1 MGTDLLG
8 YQATIC
14 DKADLSGVAVHSGEQ
29 VSIRLLPAAPNTGV
43 QFRRIYEDGSV
54 ATISAV
60 AGQVGATDLCTML
73 GDPSGAH
80 VATVEHLMAA
90 FWATGLDNVI
100 VEIDGDEVPVMDGSS
115 QVFIEAIDDAGIIHH
130 AVKRR
135 YVRVKKTVRVEI
147 GGSWAEFRPHQGTRF
162 EIVIDF
168 DSPLIGRQE
177 FKADV
182 NGDVFRDELAD
193 ARTFGFMK
201 DVERLWAS
209 GHALGSSLENSVVI
223 SDEHTVINPEGLRYR
238 DEFVR
243 HKTLDAV
250 GDLAL
255 AGAQFIGCYASYRGG
270 HRLNA
275 AALKALLTD
284 RTAYEIV
291 ETPEER
297 QRVFS
302 GDFVTVAAAH
312 AQVHAPW
319 ML

>member
-1 MGTDLLG
+1 MGTELLG
-8 YQATIC
+8 YQATLRE
-14 DKADLSGVAVHSGEQ
+14 KTQLAGVGVHSGEH
-29 VSIRLLPAAPNTGV
+29 VSISLLPAPPNTGV
-43 QFRRIYEDGSV
+43 KFRRIYGDGRAVDLV
-54 ATISAV
+54 AM

-80 VATVEHLMAA
+80 VATIEHLMAA

-115 QVFIEAIDDAGIIHH
+115 AIFIDAIDEVGLTHH

-135 YVRVKKTVRVEI
+135 YLRVKKTVRVEI
-147 GGSWAEFRPHQGTRF
+147 GGSWAEFRPYTGTRF
-162 EIVIDF
+162 EVVIDF
-168 DSPLIGRQE
+168 DSKLIGRQE
-177 FKADV
+177 FKADLD
-182 NGDVFRDELAD
+182 GETFREELAD

-223 SDEHTVINPEGLRYR
+223 SDDHQVINPEGLRYK

-255 AGAQFIGCYASYRGG
+255 AGAQFIGCYSSYRGG

-275 AALKALLTD
+275 AALKALLID
-284 RTAYEIV
+284 RTAYEVV
-291 ETPEER
+291 ETPERRE
-297 QRVFS
+297 RVFS
-302 GDFVTVAAAH
+302 GDFVAVASVQA
-312 AQVHAPW
+312 HAPW
-319 ML
+319 VL

>member
-1 MGTDLLG
+1 MGTKLLG
-8 YQATIC
+8 YQATLC
-14 DKADLSGVAVHSGEQ
+14 EKAELSGVAVHSGEQ
-29 VSIRLLPAAPNTGV
+29 VSITLLPAAPNTGV
-43 QFRRIYEDGSV
+43 KFRRIFDDGT
-54 ATISAV
+54 AAEIMAV

-73 GDPSGAH
+73 GDPAGIH

-100 VEIDGDEVPVMDGSS
+100 VEIDGNEVPVMDGSS
-115 QVFIEAIDDAGIIHH
+115 RVFIDAIDEAGMTHH

-147 GGSWAEFRPHQGTRF
+147 GGSWAEFRPYQGTRF
-162 EIVIDF
+162 EVVIDF

-177 FKADV
+177 FKSDI
-182 NGDVFRDELAD
+182 NGDVFCEELAD

-223 SDEHTVINPEGLRYR
+223 SDDHTIINPEGLRFR

-284 RTAYEIV
+284 RTAYEVV
-291 ETPEER
+291 ETPEKRE
-297 QRVFS
+297 RVFS
-302 GDFVTVAAAH
+302 GDFVTVAAAP
-312 AQVHAPW
+312 AHAPW
-319 ML
+319 IL

>member
-1 MGTDLLG
+1 MGTQLLG
-8 YQATIC
+8 YQATLC
-14 DKADLSGVAVHSGEQ
+14 EKAVLSGVTVHSGEQ
-29 VSIRLLPAAPNTGV
+29 VSISLLPAAPNTGV
-43 QFRRIYEDGSV
+43 KFRRIFEDGTTSEV
-54 ATISAV
+54 MAV
-60 AGQVGATDLCTML
+60 AGQVGATDLCTMI
-73 GDPSGAH
+73 GDPAGVH
-80 VATVEHLMAA
+80 IATIEHLMAA
-90 FWATGLDNVI
+90 IWATGLDNVI
-100 VEIDGDEVPVMDGSS
+100 IELDGNEVPVMDGSS
-115 QVFIEAIDDAGIIHH
+115 RVFIDAIDEAGIVHH

-147 GGSWAEFRPHQGTRF
+147 GGSWAEFRPYSGTRF
-162 EIVIDF
+162 EVVIDF

-177 FKADV
+177 FKSDV
-182 NGDVFRDELAD
+182 DEDVFREELAD

-223 SDEHTVINPEGLRYR
+223 SDDHTIINPEGLRYR

-291 ETPEER
+291 ETPEKRE
-297 QRVFS
+297 RVFS
-302 GDFVTVAAAH
+302 GDFVTVAAAP
-312 AQVHAPW
+312 AYAPW

>member
-1 MGTDLLG
+1 MGTELLG
-8 YQATIC
+8 YQATLC
-14 DKADLSGVAVHSGEQ
+14 QKAELSGIAVHSGER
-29 VSIRLLPAAPNTGV
+29 VSIRLLPASPNTGV
-43 QFRRIYEDGSV
+43 QFRRIYDEGRV
-54 ATISAV
+54 VELSAV

-73 GDPSGAH
+73 GDPTGVH

-115 QVFIEAIDDAGIIHH
+115 QIFMDAIDDAGIIHH

-147 GGSWAEFRPHQGTRF
+147 GGSWAEFRPYQGTRF

-168 DSPLIGRQE
+168 ESAAIGRQE
-177 FKADV
+177 FKSDV
-182 NGDVFRDELAD
+182 NGDIFRGELAD
-193 ARTFGFMK
+193 ARTFGFMR

-243 HKTLDAV
+243 HKTLDAI

-297 QRVFS
+297 PRVFS
-302 GDFVTVAAAH
+302 GDFVTVAAA
-312 AQVHAPW
+312 QVPAHAPW

>member
-1 MGTDLLG
+1 MGTKLLG
-8 YQATIC
+8 YQATLC
-14 DKADLSGVAVHSGEQ
+14 ERADLSGIAVHSGEQ
-29 VSIRLLPAAPNTGV
+29 VSISLLPAAPNTGV
-43 QFRRIYEDGSV
+43 KFRRIFDNGAKTE
-54 ATISAV
+54 IMAV

-73 GDPSGAH
+73 GDPAGVH
-80 VATVEHLMAA
+80 IATIEHLMAA
-90 FWATGLDNVI
+90 LWATGLDNVI
-100 VEIDGDEVPVMDGSS
+100 VEVDGDEVPVMDGSS
-115 QVFIEAIDDAGIIHH
+115 RVFIDAIDEAGMVHH

-147 GGSWAEFRPHQGTRF
+147 GGSWAEFRPYQGTRF
-162 EIVIDF
+162 EVVIDF
-168 DSPLIGRQE
+168 DSSLIGRQE
-177 FKADV
+177 FKSDV
-182 NGDVFRDELAD
+182 NEEVFRDELAN

-223 SDEHTVINPEGLRYR
+223 SDDHTIINPEGLRFR

-291 ETPEER
+291 ETPEKRE
-297 QRVFS
+297 RVFS
-302 GDFVTVAAAH
+302 GDFVTVAAAP
-312 AQVHAPW
+312 AYAPW
-319 ML
+319 VL

>member
-1 MGTDLLG
+1 MGTKLLG
-8 YQATIC
+8 YQATLC
-14 DKADLSGVAVHSGEQ
+14 QKAELSGVAVHSGEQ
-29 VSIRLLPAAPNTGV
+29 VSISLLPAAPNTGV
-43 QFRRIYEDGSV
+43 QFRRIYDDGAV
-54 ATISAV
+54 AELAAV

-115 QVFIEAIDDAGIIHH
+115 QVFIEAIDEAGIIHH

-135 YVRVKKTVRVEI
+135 YVRVKKPVRVEI
-147 GGSWAEFRPHQGTRF
+147 GASWAEFRPHQGTRF
-162 EIVIDF
+162 EVVIDF
-168 DSPLIGRQE
+168 DSSLIGRQE

-182 NGDVFRDELAD
+182 NGDIFRDELAD

-243 HKTLDAV
+243 HKTLDAI

-255 AGAQFIGCYASYRGG
+255 AGAQFIGCYSSYRGG

-297 QRVFS
+297 QSVFS
-302 GDFVTVAAAH
+302 GDFVAVAS
-312 AQVHAPW
+312 AQMQAHAPW
-319 ML
+319 VL

>member
-1 MGTDLLG
+1 MGTKLLG
-8 YQATIC
+8 YQATLC
-14 DKADLSGVAVHSGEQ
+14 EEAHLSGVGVHSGQ
-29 VSIRLLPAAPNTGV
+29 PVSISLLPAAPNTGV
-43 QFRRIYEDGSV
+43 KFRRIYGDGTT
-54 ATISAV
+54 AELQAV

-73 GDPSGAH
+73 GDPAGAH
-80 VATVEHLMAA
+80 VSTIEHLMAA
-90 FWATGLDNVI
+90 FWALGLDNVI
-100 VEIDGDEVPVMDGSS
+100 VEIDGNEVPIMDGSS
-115 QVFIEAIDDAGIIHH
+115 RVFIEAIDEAGITHH

-135 YVRVKKTVRVEI
+135 YVRIKKTVRVEI

-162 EIVIDF
+162 EVVIDF
-168 DSPLIGRQE
+168 DSPIIGRQE
-177 FKADV
+177 FKSEIDE
-182 NGDVFRDELAD
+182 DVFRDELST

-223 SDEHTVINPEGLRYR
+223 SDDHTVINREGLRFR

-255 AGAQFIGCYASYRGG
+255 AGAKFIGCYASYRGG

-284 RTAYEIV
+284 RSAYEVV
-291 ETPEER
+291 ETPEMQEH
-297 QRVFS
+297 VFT
-302 GDFVTVAAAH
+302 GDFVAVAAH
-312 AQVHAPW
+312 AQGPW
-319 ML
+319 AL

>member
-1 MGTDLLG
+1 MLLG
-8 YQATIC
+8 YQATLC
-14 DKADLSGVAVHSGEQ
+14 EKATLSGIAVHSGEQ
-29 VSIRLLPAAPNTGV
+29 VSITLLPAPPDTGV
-43 QFRRIYEDGSV
+43 KFRRIYEDGSV
-54 ATISAV
+54 AEFSAV
-60 AGQVGATDLCTML
+60 AAQVGATDLCTML
-73 GDPSGAH
+73 GDPAGAH
-80 VATVEHLMAA
+80 VATIEHIMAA

-100 VEIDGDEVPVMDGSS
+100 VEIDGNEVPVMDGSS
-115 QVFIEAIDDAGIIHH
+115 QVFIEAIDAAGISRH

-147 GGSWAEFRPHQGTRF
+147 GGSWAEFRPHPGTRF
-162 EIVIDF
+162 EVVIDF

-177 FKADV
+177 FKADID
-182 NGDVFRDELAD
+182 GDVFRTELAN

-209 GHALGSSLENSVVI
+209 GHALGSSLDNSVVI
-223 SDEHTVINPEGLRYR
+223 SDEHTVINPEGLRHS

-275 AALKALLTD
+275 TALKALLID
-284 RTAYEIV
+284 RSAYDIV
-291 ETPEER
+291 ETPERRE
-297 QRVFS
+297 RVFS
-302 GDFVTVAAAH
+302 GDFVAVAAA
-312 AQVHAPW
+312 QGPMHAPW
-319 ML
+319 IL